1 MKKKFNKLLSGR
13 VLFYGYNDKNLPKEF
28 KIRDNKVFVYSK
40 DPKKLKYRSYS
51 NVVRKLQSAVDLS
64 IYKADLIF
72 LDDYTTKVLMVGYPS
87 TIPYVFVALDKPRY
101 WIWMIIG
108 ILRRVIKKQI
118 KIKKIIKFRH
128 GKFFRPWL
136 LLKTNNNN
144 FIYHNYSISRKIG
157 IKGLIKFLNKNRV
170 KYVLLR
176 SFERLHKTIN
186 KNADFDFLIS
196 DENID
201 FVKKYLQINSGS
213 IGIDLWSVSEPSY
226 NGITYFNPHLANE
239 ILKNSIKGPMDA
251 RIPNKKDYLLSF
263 IYHSLYHKGV
273 NAGIPSTN
281 KNIEI
286 LKVAEDK
293 YLKKIKQLAKDLKIN
308 IGNTMEELD
317 EFLESQGWKPKID
330 TLSKIA
336 VYNEWVRKKGIK
348 KNDNLFPFSIFIL
361 RQNAI
366 DNLII
371 SSIKKYIKKNGY
383 KILNY
388 NSLTGSVRKN
398 AKINLRGGNWK
409 DNKFL
414 EKTKKFEPS
423 IAMIIYNQNYH
434 DVNQF
439 VSLKD
444 KIRKKFDNP
453 TEPSVVHST
462 DNENEFWDYLEYC
475 FPKKID
481 FFKKKL
487 FKINKKKPSLNIL
500 KKIDIWIY
508 KIKHSTI
515 SLIKKEILKLISMR
529 Q

>member
-13 VLFYGYNDKNLPKEF
+13 VLFYEYSDSNLPKEF
-28 KIRDNKVFVYSK
+28 KLKDNKVFVYSK
-40 DPKKLKYRSYS
+40 NPSKLKYKSYS
-51 NVVRKLQSAVDLS
+51 NVVRKLQGSFDLS
-64 IYKADLIF
+64 INKADLIF
-72 LDDYTTKVLMVGYPS
+72 LDDYTTKALMAGYPS
-87 TIPYVFVALDKPRY
+87 TIPYIFVALDKPRY
-101 WIWMIIG
+101 WIWIVIG

-118 KIKKIIKFRH
+118 KIIKITKFKH

-144 FIYHNYSISRKIG
+144 FIYYNYSISKKIG
-157 IKGLIKFLNKNRV
+157 IEGLIKFLNKNRV

-176 SFERLHKTIN
+176 SFEGFPKTIN
-186 KNADFDFLIS
+186 ENADFDFLIS

-201 FVKKYLQINSGS
+201 FVKKYLKINSGS

-226 NGITYFNPHLANE
+226 NGITYFNPHLANK
-239 ILKNSIKGPMDA
+239 ILKNSIKGPMDV

-281 KNIEI
+281 KDIEI
-286 LKVAEDK
+286 LKLADDK
-293 YLKKIKQLAKDLKIN
+293 YLKKIKQLAKELNIN
-308 IGNTMEELD
+308 IVNTMEGLD

-336 VYNEWVRKKGIK
+336 VYNEWVSKKCIK
-348 KNDNLFPFSIFIL
+348 KNESLFPFSIYIL
-361 RQNAI
+361 RQNAK

-371 SSIKKYIKKNGY
+371 SSIKEYIKKNGY
-383 KILNY
+383 KILY
-388 NSLTGSVRKN
+388 YSSLTGSVRKN
-398 AKINLRGGNWK
+398 VKINLRGGNWK

-423 IAMIIYNQNYH
+423 IAMIIYNQNYR
-434 DVNQF
+434 DINQF

-453 TEPSVVHST
+453 SEPSVVHST

-481 FFKKKL
+481 FLKKKY
-487 FKINKKKPSLNIL
+487 L
-500 KKIDIWIY
+500 K
-508 KIKHSTI
+508 
-515 SLIKKEILKLISMR
+515 
-529 Q
+529 